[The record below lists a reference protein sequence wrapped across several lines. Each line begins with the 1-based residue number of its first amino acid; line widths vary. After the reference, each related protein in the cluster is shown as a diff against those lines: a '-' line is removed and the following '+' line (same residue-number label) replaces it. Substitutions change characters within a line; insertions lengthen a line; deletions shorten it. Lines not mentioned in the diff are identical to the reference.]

1 MSIVK
6 TITRKKNAFDMSE
19 LNSIMGSLTG
29 DKAYINPFIVLD
41 KKTVMLDSVKSIYS
55 VLEKFNENIIFPII
69 DSNSLYKTYYSAI
82 KDFVEDCKQFYDK
95 PQCKLDEVVDIYL
108 AMKEHPVII
117 KILAMLK
124 VLNKY
129 ESYIKNKDELN
140 ARFIY
145 ETSSCSSITIFDF
158 CDLDFK
164 ILLEIDVPKQNTDK
178 VKKYILLMF
187 NILFTKSMDIYKLL
201 TSPDIDPSEFSKA
214 IINLTNS
221 FKSQIPGCDRAFK
234 KINESVDKLT
244 ASIGTYY
251 KTLIITKD
259 PTILVKSFL
268 NDIVEDSLA
277 EGEKEDLI
285 CTFQL
290 KKIINHFKNL
300 ATTTKMDTKK
310 SDQLNMLFNKADEYF
325 NMLQ

>member
-1 MSIVK
+1 MSRVK

-19 LNSIMGSLTG
+19 LSGIMGSLTG

-41 KKTVMLDSVKSIYS
+41 KKNVMLDSIQSIYS
-55 VLEKFNENIIFPII
+55 ILEKFNENIILPITETNELYKGYHKSIGDFII
-69 DSNSLYKTYYSAI
+69 D
-82 KDFVEDCKQFYDK
+82 CKEFHNK
-95 PQCKLDEVVDIYL
+95 PQCKLDDVVDTYL
-108 AMKEHPVII
+108 AMKEHPVIL
-117 KILAMLK
+117 KVLAMLK

-129 ESYIKNKDELN
+129 ENYIKTKGELN

-145 ETSSCSSITIFDF
+145 ETSSCSSINIFDF

-164 ILLEIDVPKQNTDK
+164 ILLEIDVPKQNTEK
-178 VKKYILLMF
+178 VKQYILIMF
-187 NILFTKSMDIYKLL
+187 HILFTKSMEIYKLL
-201 TSPDIDPSEFSKA
+201 TSPDIDPTEFSKA

-234 KINESVDKLT
+234 KINASVDKLT

-277 EGEKEDLI
+277 DGEKEDLI

-300 ATTTKMDTKK
+300 ATSTKIDSKK
-310 SDQLNMLFNKADEYF
+310 KDQLNMLFNKADDYF